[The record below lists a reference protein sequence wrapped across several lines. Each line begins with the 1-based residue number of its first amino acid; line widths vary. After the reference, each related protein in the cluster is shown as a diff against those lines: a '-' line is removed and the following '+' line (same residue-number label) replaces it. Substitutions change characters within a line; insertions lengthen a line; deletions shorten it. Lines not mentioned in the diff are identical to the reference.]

1 MTGLRAWL
9 VQRVSAVCM
18 LLITLFVLVH
28 FLVDPP
34 RSYLAWHGWVM
45 SPGISVL
52 TLVFFAALFSHM
64 WVGVRD
70 VVMDYIHPIAYRVL
84 VLAVLGISLIAM
96 AGWILRIVLI
106 GRR

>member
-1 MTGLRAWL
+1 MTGLSAWL

-34 RSYLAWHGWVM
+34 GSYLAWHGWVM

-52 TLVFFAALFSHM
+52 TLVFFAALLSHM

-70 VVMDYIHPIAYRVL
+70 VVMDYIQPIAYRVP
-84 VLAVLGISLIAM
+84 VLAVLGVSLIAM

-106 GRR
+106 GRS